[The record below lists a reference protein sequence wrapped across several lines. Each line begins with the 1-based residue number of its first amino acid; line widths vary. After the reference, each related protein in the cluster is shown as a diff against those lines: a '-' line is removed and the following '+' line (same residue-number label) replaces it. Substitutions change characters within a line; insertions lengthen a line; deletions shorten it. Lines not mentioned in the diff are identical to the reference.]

1 MYYLKTFN
9 NYNEYLAYKNGNSFL
24 LPNLSLTKND
34 NQVYYTPYTNEAGDI
49 VLHNGNRYYTCK
61 RENLANVWN
70 PSIYTV
76 EGVVVVPNTHTPD
89 GSTRFVSLA
98 SMSLTTPDTG
108 SLSSNT
114 TMKFGGYGYNIPEL
128 DNVTQVRTTQNAAG
142 DTTYGTN
149 SYGYLPSDRFSG
161 NQSIVD
167 PSTRYY
173 YDGVNST
180 TQTPFI
186 ESAYLSDGSIN
197 PNYRFGALND
207 FDGAGNTTK
216 ILLHATGENWA
227 ELSTLTDS
235 QDEGYYP
242 AAEACARYSTENTPN
257 WYLPA
262 AGELGY
268 LPLRIT
274 AINNSIATINSVCG
288 SGSALSIP
296 ISWFWSSSEYS
307 AYRSYT
313 VNTTNGHVYYNN
325 KNNSYYVRA
334 FASAVVRLGIL

>member
-1 MYYLKTFN
+1 MYYFKTFN
-9 NYNEYLAYKNGNSFL
+9 NYNDYLSYKNGNNFL

-49 VLHNGNRYYTCK
+49 VLHNGSRYYTCK
-61 RENLANVWN
+61 RENLVNVWN
-70 PSIYTV
+70 PSLYTV
-76 EGVVVVPNTHTPD
+76 EGIVVVPNTHTPD
-89 GSTRFVSLA
+89 GSTRFISLA
-98 SMSLTTPDTG
+98 AMSLTTPDTG

-114 TMKFGGYGYNIPEL
+114 TMKFGGYGYDIPEIS
-128 DNVTQVRTTQNAAG
+128 NKTTVRTTQNVAG

-161 NQSIVD
+161 VQSIVD

-173 YDGVNST
+173 YDGVNNT

-186 ESAYLSDGSIN
+186 ESAYLSDGTPN
-197 PNYRFGALND
+197 LNYRYGTLND
-207 FDGAGNTTK
+207 FDGAGNTAK
-216 ILLHATGENWA
+216 ILLHATGENWE

-235 QDEGYYP
+235 QDAGYYP
-242 AAEACARYSTENTPN
+242 AAEVCVRYSTENTPN

-274 AINNSIATINSVCG
+274 DINNSIATINTVCG

-307 AYRSYT
+307 AYY
-313 VNTTNGHVYYNN
+313 
-325 KNNSYYVRA
+325 SYYVGTSNGYVNISNKYISNFVRA